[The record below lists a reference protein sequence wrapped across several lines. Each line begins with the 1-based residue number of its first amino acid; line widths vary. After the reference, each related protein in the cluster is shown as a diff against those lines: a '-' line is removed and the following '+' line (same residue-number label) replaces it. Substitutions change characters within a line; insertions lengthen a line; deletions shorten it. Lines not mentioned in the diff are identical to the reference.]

1 MKEISRYELYY
12 HVRRIIRGRENLKVN
27 EFIQN
32 NLYLNDIELLDKIL
46 LLNITILEKIE
57 EWFLITSNQSS
68 KNIEE
73 LISQFSK
80 NIEILN
86 QNNDFKKQNEILKN
100 FKLFL
105 NIS

>member
-12 HVRRIIRGRENLKVN
+12 HVRQIIRERENLKVN
-27 EFIQN
+27 EFIEN

-46 LLNITILEKIE
+46 LLNITILK
-57 EWFLITSNQSS
+57 
-68 KNIEE
+68 KNRRMIFDYIKSILKNLKE

-86 QNNDFKKQNEILKN
+86 
-100 FKLFL
+100 
-105 NIS
+105 

>member
-57 EWFLITSNQSS
+57 VVFDYIKS
-68 KNIEE
+68 
-73 LISQFSK
+73 
-80 NIEILN
+80 
-86 QNNDFKKQNEILKN
+86 ILKKYRRIN
-100 FKLFL
+100 FTIF
-105 NIS
+105 